1 MKAKNNENNVLTDFS
16 VFKWH
21 TFLPGETSIDDLSV
35 MHFHG
40 KVDTIVPEHFF
51 SPTYILQ
58 IVTSGSVNASINN
71 KEYEISPN
79 GGYFI
84 APNFL
89 LKRIA
94 QPLGYVDLYVIS
106 LSRKFVQ
113 EIMINV
119 KQSEL
124 AQIYAHPVWMMS
136 EKKTQ
141 RVIHYFELLR
151 EVIDDKNREAAKQL
165 VHSLFLYLAG
175 DYNGLPSTQLQT
187 PLTREEEITGRFL
200 ALVDEHCEQQH
211 SLNWYASQ
219 ICLSTRYMAN
229 TVKQTVDMTASAC
242 IEHALIQRA
251 KSLLSTTTMPIQE
264 IADQLGFQN
273 QSHFGTFFKR
283 HEGMS
288 PAAFRKQQ

>member
-1 MKAKNNENNVLTDFS
+1 MKTQNNENHVLTDFS
-16 VFKWH
+16 VFKWMS
-21 TFLPGETSIDDLSV
+21 FIPGETSIDDLSV

-40 KVDTIVPEHFF
+40 KIDTIIPEHFF

-79 GGYFI
+79 SGYFI

-89 LKRIA
+89 IKRIT

-106 LSRKFVQ
+106 VSRKFVQ
-113 EIMINV
+113 EIMMNV
-119 KQSEL
+119 KQSEIMH
-124 AQIYAHPVWMMS
+124 IYAHPVWTMS

-141 RVIHYFELLR
+141 RVIHYCELLR

-165 VHSLFLYLAG
+165 VHSLFIYLAG
-175 DYNGLPSTQLQT
+175 DYNGLPSTQIQT
-187 PLTREEEITGRFL
+187 PLTREEEITGNFL

-211 SLNWYASQ
+211 SLDWYASKL
-219 ICLSTRYMAN
+219 CLSTRHVAN
-229 TVKQTVDMTASAC
+229 TVKQTLDMTASSC

-251 KSLLSTTTMPIQE
+251 KSLLFTSTMSIQE
-264 IADQLGFQN
+264 IADRLGFQN
-273 QSHFGTFFKR
+273 QSHFGTYFKR
-283 HEGMS
+283 HEGIS
-288 PAAFRKQQ
+288 PAAFRKNN